1 MKSLQKEVDELIRE
15 FGGYWKPFEMLA
27 ATLEELG
34 ELADAMLAYEG
45 IKGEGSLDKI
55 QEELG
60 DVFFALLCIANRYG
74 VDMEKAIYRTIRKY
88 KTRDSPKWN
97 KVRENKQESSKKINI

>member
-1 MKSLQKEVDELIRE
+1 MKRLQKEVDELINE

-27 ATLEELG
+27 AAVEELG
-34 ELADAMLAYEG
+34 ELADAMLAYER

-60 DVFFALLCIANRYG
+60 DLFFALLCIANGYG
-74 VDMEKAIYRTIRKY
+74 IDAEKAVRDTIRRY
-88 KTRDSPKWN
+88 RARDSAKWN
-97 KVRENKQESSKKINI
+97 KVSKNKREVSKENDT

>member
-1 MKSLQKEVDELIRE
+1 MKRLQKEVDELIKE

-27 ATLEELG
+27 AAVEELG

-60 DVFFALLCIANRYG
+60 DLFFALLCIANSYG
-74 VDMEKAIYRTIRKY
+74 IDVEMAIHKTIGKYRA
-88 KTRDSPKWN
+88 RDSAKWN
-97 KVRENKQESSKKINI
+97 KVRTDKQKSSKRVNI